1 MARAS
6 IDRRPRRSLAFPA
19 VLAATILATAILGRL
34 ATDPASQSA
43 AASANPSAAV
53 AQDRAENVPP
63 AAAPDASLPASIA
76 CRDIAS
82 WRCRQLVLAGVVLLP
97 DRERP
102 VRADV
107 YPSLVCGDDLD
118 CPRTFL
124 TGSSPAGSVVLT
136 FADGG
141 TAWVNVV
148 MTETPRR
155 VGETPRRFVGR
166 LVRWFPPGA

>member
-1 MARAS
+1 MAIVA
-6 IDRRPRRSLAFPA
+6 AA
-19 VLAATILATAILGRL
+19 VIAAAVLGRL
-34 ATDPASQSA
+34 STDPSSKSA
-43 AASANPSAAV
+43 ATSANPSATV
-53 AQDRAENVPP
+53 AQDPADDVLP

-82 WRCRQLVLAGVVLLP
+82 WRCRQLVLAGVVLLA
-97 DRERP
+97 DTERP

-124 TGSSPAGSVVLT
+124 SGSSPAGSVVLT

-155 VGETPRRFVGR
+155 VGETPRRCVGR